1 MIELKNIDV
10 TFQNGSHEFKA
21 VDNVSLKINKGEIF
35 GIVGPSGA
43 GKSTLVRVINLLQR
57 PTNGEVIIEGSD
69 ITKFNRK
76 QLRKTRLNIGMIFQ
90 HFNLISGSTI
100 AENVAFSLYANNYPK
115 DKIKDR
121 VKELLEI
128 VHLPE
133 KADAYPANLSGGQK
147 QRVAIARALANN
159 PDILLCDEATSALD
173 IENTEEIV
181 ELLREINEKTHITIV
196 FITHEMDVAKKLFDR
211 IAFMEDGKLK
221 EVTDIYSAFANP
233 KSDIA
238 KSLVQRVLN
247 VEVPEGLK
255 AKTNEEILR
264 LSYTGDDSYDPVIS
278 VASKN
283 YDITMDIINGKVDYI
298 RNKPFG
304 MLIVILRGED
314 AERKKALEYI
324 KNANTKIPTI
334 TVPYLKIIQS
344 EFAQASFETFEMVLI
359 SMIAAAILGT
369 ILGLVLH
376 LASNPIFYKNR
387 VVNGITGTIINVIRS
402 LPFIILIIVLQ
413 PLARL
418 VVGTSIGPIAAS
430 VSLAIAA
437 IAFYARLVEGAFSE
451 VDKGVIE
458 AAVATGA
465 SMPLIIRKVLFVEA
479 TPALVRA
486 LTVTFVSVIGYSAM
500 AGAVGGGG
508 IGNLAIMY
516 GYNRYQTGVLLVTVV
531 ALVIIVQVGQ
541 WIGDKIALKL
551 TRK

>member
-1 MIELKNIDV
+1 MEPMIQVENLCKSFSTKNGTVEAARNIS
-10 TFQNGSHEFKA
+10 FSIE
-21 VDNVSLKINKGEIF
+21 KGEIF
-35 GIVGPSGA
+35 GIIGLSGA
-43 GKSTLVRVINLLQR
+43 GKSTLVRCLNLLER
-57 PTNGEVIIEGSD
+57 PTSGTVRVNGKNL
-69 ITKFNRK
+69 TKLSEK
-76 QLRKTRLNIGMIFQ
+76 ELRKERQNIGMIFQ

-255 AKTNEEILR
+255 TKTNEEILR

-324 KNANTKIPTI
+324 SKNVYK
-334 TVPYLKIIQS
+334 L
-344 EFAQASFETFEMVLI
+344 ER
-359 SMIAAAILGT
+359 LG
-369 ILGLVLH
+369 G
-376 LASNPIFYKNR
+376 R
-387 VVNGITGTIINVIRS
+387 
-402 LPFIILIIVLQ
+402 
-413 PLARL
+413 
-418 VVGTSIGPIAAS
+418 
-430 VSLAIAA
+430 
-437 IAFYARLVEGAFSE
+437 
-451 VDKGVIE
+451 
-458 AAVATGA
+458 
-465 SMPLIIRKVLFVEA
+465 
-479 TPALVRA
+479 
-486 LTVTFVSVIGYSAM
+486 
-500 AGAVGGGG
+500 
-508 IGNLAIMY
+508 
-516 GYNRYQTGVLLVTVV
+516 
-531 ALVIIVQVGQ
+531 
-541 WIGDKIALKL
+541 
-551 TRK
+551 

>member
-1 MIELKNIDV
+1 MEPMIQVENLCKNFS
-10 TFQNGSHEFKA
+10 TKNGTVEAARNISFSIE
-21 VDNVSLKINKGEIF
+21 KGEIF
-35 GIVGPSGA
+35 GIIGLSGA
-43 GKSTLVRVINLLQR
+43 GKSTLVRCLNLLER
-57 PTNGEVIIEGSD
+57 PTSGTVRVNGKNL
-69 ITKFNRK
+69 TKLSEK
-76 QLRKTRLNIGMIFQ
+76 ELRKERQNIGMIFQ

-324 KNANTKIPTI
+324 SKNVYK
-334 TVPYLKIIQS
+334 L
-344 EFAQASFETFEMVLI
+344 ER
-359 SMIAAAILGT
+359 LG
-369 ILGLVLH
+369 G
-376 LASNPIFYKNR
+376 R
-387 VVNGITGTIINVIRS
+387 
-402 LPFIILIIVLQ
+402 
-413 PLARL
+413 
-418 VVGTSIGPIAAS
+418 
-430 VSLAIAA
+430 
-437 IAFYARLVEGAFSE
+437 
-451 VDKGVIE
+451 
-458 AAVATGA
+458 
-465 SMPLIIRKVLFVEA
+465 
-479 TPALVRA
+479 
-486 LTVTFVSVIGYSAM
+486 
-500 AGAVGGGG
+500 
-508 IGNLAIMY
+508 
-516 GYNRYQTGVLLVTVV
+516 
-531 ALVIIVQVGQ
+531 
-541 WIGDKIALKL
+541 
-551 TRK
+551 

>member
-1 MIELKNIDV
+1 MSNIVLKNVCKSYDKEHYAVQDFSLEIPDR
-10 TFQNGSHEFKA
+10 EF
-21 VDNVSLKINKGEIF
+21 VIF
-35 GIVGPSGA
+35 VGPSGC
-43 GKSTLVRVINLLQR
+43 GKSTTLRMIAGLEEI
-57 PTNGEVIIEGSD
+57 TSGELWIDGQLCNYVEAKDRDLSMVFQNYALYPNMTVYENMAFSMKI
-69 ITKFNRK
+69 RK
-76 QLRKTRLNIGMIFQ
+76 Q
-90 HFNLISGSTI
+90 
-100 AENVAFSLYANNYPK
+100 PK
-115 DKIKDR
+115 DEVDKKVHEAAKMLGIEHLLDR
-121 VKELLEI
+121 R
-128 VHLPE
+128 
-133 KADAYPANLSGGQK
+133 PAALSGGQK

-324 KNANTKIPTI
+324 SKNVYK
-334 TVPYLKIIQS
+334 L
-344 EFAQASFETFEMVLI
+344 ER
-359 SMIAAAILGT
+359 LG
-369 ILGLVLH
+369 G
-376 LASNPIFYKNR
+376 R
-387 VVNGITGTIINVIRS
+387 
-402 LPFIILIIVLQ
+402 
-413 PLARL
+413 
-418 VVGTSIGPIAAS
+418 
-430 VSLAIAA
+430 
-437 IAFYARLVEGAFSE
+437 
-451 VDKGVIE
+451 
-458 AAVATGA
+458 
-465 SMPLIIRKVLFVEA
+465 
-479 TPALVRA
+479 
-486 LTVTFVSVIGYSAM
+486 
-500 AGAVGGGG
+500 
-508 IGNLAIMY
+508 
-516 GYNRYQTGVLLVTVV
+516 
-531 ALVIIVQVGQ
+531 
-541 WIGDKIALKL
+541 
-551 TRK
+551 